1 MSNRPCLVVVDADP
15 VRRAGMAR
23 ALGRDHM
30 VVACADL
37 DVARAALESHDV
49 DAVILD
55 ALVGVADGVAL
66 CAELRDTRSLIPV
79 VLVASSKDQEVAVRA
94 LRAGAWDFL
103 SRPFADPLLR
113 EVVRRAI
120 EHRRLR
126 TEVRELR
133 RRVRRAAPPTTGM
146 IGESGAMRRL
156 ATMLDRVARAP
167 STVLLVGES
176 GTGKELAARA
186 LHDRGPRSRGPF
198 VAINCA
204 AVPDSLLE
212 SELFGHVKGAFT
224 DARGSRA
231 GLFAQAN
238 GGTLFLDEIGDMPE
252 GLQVKLLRTL
262 QERTVRP
269 LGGDREVKVD
279 VRLVTATH
287 RDLERLVDEGRF
299 RHDLLYRLDV
309 IRVELPPLRRRGR
322 DVLLLAAHFIDQ
334 LSERLGSP
342 APDIPAGVAQLLLDY
357 DWPGNVRELQ
367 NCVERLVVLAEG
379 DTISEGDLP
388 PRIRRFRARE
398 HTVIASTADPS
409 SLLPLAEVERR
420 YVLEV
425 LKAAGGSRSVA
436 ARLLGIDRKTLY
448 RKLARWGEVPGDPAG
463 PRGGAQSSSSQSS

>member
-1 MSNRPCLVVVDADP
+1 MPRGACLLVVDP
-15 VRRAGMAR
+15 DPARRARIALL
-23 ALGRDHM
+23 LGRDNE
-30 VVACADL
+30 VLPCADL
-37 DVARAALESHDV
+37 DAARQLLDEQEVDV
-49 DAVILD
+49 VLLDAV
-55 ALVGVADGVAL
+55 VGGADGVDL
-66 CAELRDTRSLIPV
+66 CAELRDQRPLVPV
-79 VLVASSKDQEVAVRA
+79 VLVASTKDQEIAVRA

-103 SRPFADPLLR
+103 SRPFPDGMLT
-113 EVVRRAI
+113 EVLRRAI
-120 EHRRLR
+120 DNRRLR
-126 TEVRELR
+126 AEVRELR
-133 RRVRRAAPPTTGM
+133 RRVRTRARPGGM
-146 IGESGAMRRL
+146 IGESGPMRRL
-156 ATMLDRVARAP
+156 DGMLDRVARVP

-204 AVPDSLLE
+204 AVPDALLE

-224 DARGSRA
+224 DARGSRP
-231 GLFAQAN
+231 GLFAQAH

-262 QERTVRP
+262 QERKVRP
-269 LGGDREVKVD
+269 VGGDREVPVD

-287 RDLERLVDEGRF
+287 RDLERLVEEGRF

-322 DVLLLAAHFIDQ
+322 DVLLLTEHFVELFARRTERAAPE
-334 LSERLGSP
+334 LP
-342 APDIPAGVAQLLLDY
+342 ANVAQLLLDY

-379 DTISEGDLP
+379 EAISEGDLP

-398 HTVIASTADPS
+398 HTVIASTADPA

-425 LKAAGGSRSVA
+425 LRSAGGSRSLA
-436 ARLLGIDRKTLY
+436 AKLLGIDRKTLY
-448 RKLARWGEVPGDPAG
+448 RKLARWGEAPGEPGSPA
-463 PRGGAQSSSSQSS
+463 PRDQSSSQSSS